1 MRVFCDVTQLTGI
14 SQSVLTYQ
22 FDTAPDY
29 SSLLRANTPV
39 SRMMSTYT
47 SRGPGQSYLKVV
59 LAERINNLV
68 ALNDLDLEINPLK
81 VYQKMLNEI
90 ERRDGSLPADLPRA
104 VTAEQAAE
112 NKTVQKIIES
122 RFTML
127 TDIANSFLTTI
138 IEGLEEIPYGIR
150 WICKQIRSL
159 SKRKYPD
166 AQDHTI
172 CTLIG
177 GFFFL
182 RFINP
187 AIISPHMYMLIDS
200 APGDRPKVTL
210 IYV

>member
-1 MRVFCDVTQLTGI
+1 M
-14 SQSVLTYQ
+14 TYQ
-22 FDTAPDY
+22 FDNTPDY

-39 SRMMSTYT
+39 SRMMTSYT
-47 SRGPGQSYLKVV
+47 RRGPGQSYLKVV
-59 LAERINNLV
+59 LADRINSLV
-68 ALNDLDLEINPLK
+68 QLKDLDLEINPLK
-81 VYQKMLNEI
+81 VY
-90 ERRDGSLPADLPRA
+90 ERMVNDKEEREGGLPPDLPKG

-112 NKTVQKIIES
+112 NPTVQQIIAP
-122 RFTML
+122 RLTML
-127 TDIANSFLTTI
+127 MEIANTFLTTI
-138 IEGLEEIPYGIR
+138 IEGLDETPYGLR

-187 AIISPHMYMLIDS
+187 AIITPRSYMLIDA
-200 APGDRPKVTL
+200 APEDNPKRTL
-210 IYV
+210 TYVSDVLISRAS